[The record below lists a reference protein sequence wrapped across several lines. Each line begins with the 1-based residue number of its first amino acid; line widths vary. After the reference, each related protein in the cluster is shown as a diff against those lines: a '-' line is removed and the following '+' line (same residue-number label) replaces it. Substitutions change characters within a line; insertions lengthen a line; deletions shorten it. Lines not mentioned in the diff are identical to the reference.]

1 MKLFPFKTSFCLTL
15 LCFFALNNTNAQEGQ
30 VILNQDRAI
39 AELLDL
45 KKEMNKDSN
54 EYYKI
59 QIYSGDRTGAQ
70 EAQKEFHLAF
80 ENWKSRLEYESPN
93 FKIWVG
99 NYRIKI
105 EADRA
110 LRQIKQKFPGSFI
123 FKPKKKS

>member
-1 MKLFPFKTSFCLTL
+1 MKLFPIKTSFCLTL

-93 FKIWVG
+93 FKLSIELEIRTSSSTVSKIISSPIQPVI
-99 NYRIKI
+99 RMLTTAIK
-105 EADRA
+105 
-110 LRQIKQKFPGSFI
+110 
-123 FKPKKKS
+123 

>member
-15 LCFFALNNTNAQEGQ
+15 FCFFALNNTNAQEGQ

-93 FKIWVG
+93 FKLSIELEIRTSSSTVSKIISSPIQPVI
-99 NYRIKI
+99 RMLTTAIK
-105 EADRA
+105 
-110 LRQIKQKFPGSFI
+110 
-123 FKPKKKS
+123 